1 MNSLFVGQSHNTEQQ
16 VHIFTEITEINQW
29 HNMIQ
34 KKTEMLNAHKIFEI
48 QYTINFGTFSLVLV
62 LLIKNERCI
71 ILTY

>member
-1 MNSLFVGQSHNTEQQ
+1 MHTQD
-16 VHIFTEITEINQW
+16 I
-29 HNMIQ
+29 
-34 KKTEMLNAHKIFEI
+34 EI

>member
-1 MNSLFVGQSHNTEQQ
+1 MGQRHNTEQQ
-16 VHIFTEITEINQW
+16 VHIFTEITQINQW
-29 HNMIQ
+29 HNIIQ
-34 KKTEMLNAHKIFEI
+34 LKEMLNAHTKSFEI